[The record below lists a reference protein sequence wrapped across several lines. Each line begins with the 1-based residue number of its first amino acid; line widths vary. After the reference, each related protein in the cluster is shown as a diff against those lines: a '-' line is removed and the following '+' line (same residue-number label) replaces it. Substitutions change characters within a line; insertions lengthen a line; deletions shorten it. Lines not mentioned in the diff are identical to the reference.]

1 MTRLTRNDEK
11 ALDSPNEMTRVSAT
25 LKGAETSSFGPPGC
39 KTDAIAIPAGSEVS
53 PAKPRKLMSHA
64 LRNRTGIFIK
74 GERFLSVGRV
84 VVVRGSQ
91 LEPTNMGFRIRHY
104 RLAMRCEDCEIP
116 FQQSATRAAIRR
128 DELRRR
134 CERCKSPGK
143 VTRAGASLARERRR
157 QKAAEAEK
165 LRLDALYLRRI
176 QKLSVEMGQ
185 PVAPDISLGDLL
197 QAEQRHI
204 RKTRLAH
211 QRAAWMLGVPL
222 LEIAKMEIG
231 RCARQRADHQEQCG
245 LPKGVG

>member
-1 MTRLTRNDEK
+1 MTVLTESDGRDPTSPDELTVGFSPLEGRNRRHSESSHEQQSGS
-11 ALDSPNEMTRVSAT
+11 AVLD
-25 LKGAETSSFGPPGC
+25 G
-39 KTDAIAIPAGSEVS
+39 KTASIT
-53 PAKPRKLMSHA
+53 KPRKLMSHA

-74 GERFLSVGRV
+74 GERFLSAGHV

-104 RLAMRCEDCEIP
+104 RLALKCEDCEVP

-165 LRLDALYLRRI
+165 LRLDSLHLRRI
-176 QKLSVEMGQ
+176 QKLSAAMGQ
-185 PVAPDISLGDLL
+185 PVPPDISLRDIFE
-197 QAEQRHI
+197 AEQRHI

-222 LEIAKMEIG
+222 SEIAKMEIG
-231 RCARQRADHQEQCG
+231 RRDRKLDEPNVQDG
-245 LPKGVG
+245 LPKGVR

>member
-1 MTRLTRNDEK
+1 MTRNDEK
-11 ALDSPNEMTRVSAT
+11 DLNSPNEMTRVSAT
-25 LKGAETSSFGPPGC
+25 LKGAETSSFGVPGS
-39 KTDAIAIPAGSEVS
+39 KSDAFGIPAGSEVS
-53 PAKPRKLMSHA
+53 PAKPPKLMSQA
-64 LRNRTGIFIK
+64 LRNRTGVFIK

-84 VVVRGSQ
+84 VIVRGSQ
-91 LEPTNMGFRIRHY
+91 FEPTNMGFRIRHY
-104 RLAMRCEDCEIP
+104 RLAMKCEDCEIP

-165 LRLDALYLRRI
+165 LRLDSLHLRRI
-176 QKLSVEMGQ
+176 QKLSAAMGQ
-185 PVAPDISLGDLL
+185 PVPPDISLRDIFE
-197 QAEQRHI
+197 AEQRHI

-222 LEIAKMEIG
+222 SEIAKMEVE
-231 RCARQRADHQEQCG
+231 RRQRARAAG
-245 LPKGVG
+245 AS